1 MVFVRGK
8 MPLGFTSLSDKMAL
22 KQCPYLDKDC
32 PKQSKIELM
41 AMENNRDIKTLFKY
55 VYIIMGMLALN
66 TGLILW

>member
-1 MVFVRGK
+1 
-8 MPLGFTSLSDKMAL
+8 MAL

-32 PKQSKIELM
+32 PKIVKIEKM
-41 AMENNRDIKTLFKY
+41 AELNNRDIKTLFKY